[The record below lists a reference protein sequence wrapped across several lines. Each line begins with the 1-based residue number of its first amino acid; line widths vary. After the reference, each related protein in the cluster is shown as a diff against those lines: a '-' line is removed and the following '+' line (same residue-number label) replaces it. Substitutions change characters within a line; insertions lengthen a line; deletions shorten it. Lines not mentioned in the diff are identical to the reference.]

1 VRHLKS
7 PQNGR
12 NRSHPGE
19 LLHEWRVEMGLALR
33 DAEAQSRVLLKPPS
47 MNRRLPHITTCKA
60 ANFLN
65 WN

>member
-1 VRHLKS
+1 M
-7 PQNGR
+7 
-12 NRSHPGE
+12 
-19 LLHEWRVEMGLALR
+19 EMGLALR